1 MLLDLYNINEASE
14 AQQYRWKKRE
24 EKDAAHLK
32 YIQTRNPEDKERFKK
47 FADFSLFREKRIN
60 SINIYDI

>member
-1 MLLDLYNINEASE
+1 MGNWNF
-14 AQQYRWKKRE
+14 
-24 EKDAAHLK
+24 
-32 YIQTRNPEDKERFKK
+32 KERFKK